1 MKMLH
6 SNDLPEKAVPV
17 VVSAKVI
24 AKAISCSTRYVH
36 LLAEAGTIPSH
47 RWGKACIRFD
57 QVAVFA
63 ALGIRVK
70 VVSINTNH
78 EALGIES

>member
-1 MKMLH
+1 MKVLH
-6 SNDLPEKAVPV
+6 SNDLPEKAAPV
-17 VVSAKVI
+17 VVSAKII

-36 LLAEAGTIPSH
+36 LLAEAGTIPSY

-63 ALGIRVK
+63 ALGIGIK
-70 VVSINTNH
+70 VVSTNANH
-78 EALGIES
+78 EASDP

>member
-1 MKMLH
+1 MKMLY
-6 SNDLPEKAVPV
+6 SNDLPEKAAPV

-36 LLAEAGTIPSH
+36 LLAEAGTIPSY

-70 VVSINTNH
+70 VVINTNH
-78 EALGIES
+78 EASDP